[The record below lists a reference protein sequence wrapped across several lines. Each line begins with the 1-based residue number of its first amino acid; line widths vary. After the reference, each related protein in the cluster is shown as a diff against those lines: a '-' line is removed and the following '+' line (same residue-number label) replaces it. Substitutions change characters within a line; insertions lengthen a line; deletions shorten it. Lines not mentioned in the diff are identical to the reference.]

1 VAPSLERSA
10 PDTADDI
17 LHIPTMSPN
26 VYNDRRERQASDS
39 RADEDT
45 NLTEML
51 RRIYRGFKLFWR
63 REPFEISYVDYPG
76 FLERPAGKKYCH
88 YNYLDGQLYKHKW
101 AIPKGFTQWLEVK
114 LSLRPI
120 GEMGIE
126 SIVASPGQASSEALY
141 TDPRLPTVQAGGRRA
156 RTYTGEAE
164 LPGVMGSHFYHLKYG
179 ERLEHGETIDAVDIE
194 KTKFAAPGSDTRKL
208 KELDGDDRDTGG
220 GDTAEL
226 TEPGGAHVE
235 VVTAGESIVELSS
248 RHG

>member
-1 VAPSLERSA
+1 
-10 PDTADDI
+10 
-17 LHIPTMSPN
+17 MSPN
-26 VYNDRRERQASDS
+26 VCNDRRERQASDS

-141 TDPRLPTVQAGGRRA
+141 TDPRLPTVQVGGRRA

-164 LPGVMGSHFYHLKYG
+164 LLGVMGSHFYHLKYG

-220 GDTAEL
+220 GDTAKL